1 MRYPYYPYFPSSSST
16 FFHSRA
22 AEQVLD
28 APCGTGWLGD
38 NLHATARGSVELDGV
53 GCGSFPKPTAVT
65 ARSSSMTWK
74 HRCR

>member
-1 MRYPYYPYFPSSSST
+1 MRCPYYPYFPVVLDIL
-16 FFHSRA
+16 HSRA

-38 NLHATARGSVELDGV
+38 NLHATARRSVELDGV
-53 GCGSFPKPTAVT
+53 GLWEFPKPAAVT